1 MKDGFGHATDVCDGK
16 ALAVIGVEGGGFS
29 LGAAEG
35 LAGKVEKFVSTFT
48 EVATVFHAHR

>member
-48 EVATVFHAHR
+48 EVCVYI